1 MTHASGDVEPSALS
15 NLTINRPPFI
25 FHNQFQGW
33 MEVYA
38 PVERYEQ
45 YLSNHREWFYRC
57 AQPMRVQPIG
67 EHGYIL
73 TIGRYGSHGYEVE
86 PKIGLHLLPQD
97 QGVYRIE
104 TIPVPDQPFL
114 NYHVDFAA
122 AMALM
127 PVIAQP
133 DKDAEL
139 LERHIYHY
147 TRVTWQLDLRVEMYF
162 PKFVYRLPHGLIQ
175 GTGNRVLAQIVRQVS
190 YRLTAKVQDD
200 FHRTIGLDLGKRWRR
215 KRFHTERVRTLSPV
229 VDTAGASD
237 SLVS

>member
-1 MTHASGDVEPSALS
+1 MTTSSGDTEPAALS
-15 NLTINRPPFI
+15 TLTVDRPPFI

-38 PVERYEQ
+38 PVQQYEQ
-45 YLSNHREWFYRC
+45 YLNNHQEWFYRC
-57 AQPMRVQPIG
+57 AQPMQATPVGQ
-67 EHGYIL
+67 HGYIL

-114 NYHVDFAA
+114 NYNVKFAA
-122 AMALM
+122 AMDLV
-127 PVIAQP
+127 PLKAQP
-133 DKDAEL
+133 ETDPEL
-139 LERHIYHY
+139 LDRNIYDY
-147 TRVTWQLDLRVEMYF
+147 TRVNWQLDLRVEMYF
-162 PKFVYRLPHGLIQ
+162 PRFIYRLPHGLVQ

-200 FHRTIGLDLGKRWRR
+200 FHATIGLELGKRWRR
-215 KRFHTERVRTLSPV
+215 QRFHTERVRTLSPV
-229 VDTAGASD
+229 VGTHGESD
-237 SLVS
+237 APAP